1 MNRRLRRS
9 PSERVATMRKLVIT
23 AILALSASPAF
34 AGGHRHGPPWPY
46 GGCCDRP
53 GGFVIGDGLVQPY
66 GGGPPVTYDYP
77 PPYGYVNGGVGP
89 GAPPAPP
96 PVPVQPA
103 WCSPADTVFVP
114 QFGQTMCKPVM
125 VPRY

>member
-1 MNRRLRRS
+1 MNRRPRRS
-9 PSERVATMRKLVIT
+9 PSEREATMRKLVIT

-66 GGGPPVTYDYP
+66 DGGPPVTYDYP

-89 GAPPAPP
+89 GGPRLRRLFPFNPHGVRPPTRSLCRSSAEPC
-96 PVPVQPA
+96 A
-103 WCSPADTVFVP
+103 SP
-114 QFGQTMCKPVM
+114 
-125 VPRY
+125 